1 MMHAC
6 LEAPRSDHV
15 TLPVE
20 EFTSKQ
26 GKFAGPNLQAS
37 RMNSSASTLTY
48 CWRIRL
54 VQRRQ
59 LKRVSE
65 DMDEISVFFHSMVS
79 VLVYIEKY

>member
-1 MMHAC
+1 
-6 LEAPRSDHV
+6 
-15 TLPVE
+15 
-20 EFTSKQ
+20 
-26 GKFAGPNLQAS
+26 
-37 RMNSSASTLTY
+37 
-48 CWRIRL
+48 